1 MTALFLGGRS
11 WNSSGFELCALP
23 LSRQHLPNG
32 EVASA
37 IGKKCVGVDGEV
49 VMLTA
54 CDGGAAWEAQG
65 NGVQSLHATP
75 CNRSAPRSSVAAE
88 STPSQHHTNGHV
100 TDGTMRFEWA
110 VRGSVC

>member
-1 MTALFLGGRS
+1 MTTLFLGGRP

-54 CDGGAAWEAQG
+54 CDGGATWEAQG
-65 NGVQSLHATP
+65 NGVQNLHAP
-75 CNRSAPRSSVAAE
+75 
-88 STPSQHHTNGHV
+88 
-100 TDGTMRFEWA
+100 
-110 VRGSVC
+110 VCKTWQ